1 MSHPA
6 QPLVSVICL
15 SYNHA
20 AYVGEAIASV
30 LAQTYPHVELIVV
43 DDGSSDASV
52 PAIRQALA
60 GNKDIKFI
68 ALQQNIGNCRAFNLA
83 WRQAQGDYII
93 DLAADDR
100 LLPGRIARGVAA
112 LQAAGPDYGL
122 HFCDARI
129 INKSGRMLREH
140 RTADFFAG
148 EVPQGYLFE
157 TVLRKYFINPVTMM
171 YSRAMLDSLGGYDE
185 NLAYEDFDLLVRASR
200 RFKFCY
206 TPEVLAEKRIVKGSL
221 GSTQYRPRSA
231 MLRSTLQVCRKAY
244 GMCQTPAEYAAL
256 QVRLRYEMKMALASL
271 NWGVLLPMF
280 RLYRQAGRAL
290 SAAES

>member
-1 MSHPA
+1 MSRTV

-30 LAQTYPHVELIVV
+30 LAQNYPRVELIVV
-43 DDGSSDASV
+43 DDGSRDASV
-52 PAIRQALA
+52 PAIKQALA
-60 GNKDIKFI
+60 GKKDIKFI
-68 ALQQNIGNCRAFNLA
+68 QLEENVGNCRAFNLA

-122 HFCDARI
+122 HFCDARLI
-129 INKSGRMLREH
+129 DKAGRTVRVH
-140 RTADFFAG
+140 RTADFFDG

-157 TVLRKYFINPVTMM
+157 TILRKYFISPVTMM
-171 YSRAMLDSLGGYDE
+171 YSHTMLDTLGGYDE

-200 RFKFCY
+200 SFKFCY
-206 TPEVLAEKRIVKGSL
+206 TAEVLAEKRIVKGSL
-221 GSTQYRPRSA
+221 GSTQYRPRST

-244 GMCQTPAEYAAL
+244 GLCQTPAEYTAL
-256 QVRLRYEMKMALASL
+256 RVRLRYEMKMALASL
-271 NWGVLLPMF
+271 NWGVLPGMLS
-280 RLYRQAGRAL
+280 LYRQAGRAL
-290 SAAES
+290 NAAES